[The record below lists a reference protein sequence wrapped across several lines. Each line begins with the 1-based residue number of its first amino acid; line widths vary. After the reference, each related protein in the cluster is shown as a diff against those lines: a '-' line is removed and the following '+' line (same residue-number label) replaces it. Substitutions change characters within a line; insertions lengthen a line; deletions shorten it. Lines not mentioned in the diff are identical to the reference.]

1 VKKLVIL
8 MLMLWPFA
16 VTHDAS
22 AAEKITS
29 IANAGIICSGNLP
42 PRIAQR
48 YVTHVKRAC
57 EHRVRCSV
65 RATSA
70 AGSRRLMKRHGC
82 TGFFVVTKCSGAE
95 KEFRSNNIKRRLR
108 VSC

>member
-1 VKKLVIL
+1 
-8 MLMLWPFA
+8 MAMLWPFA
-16 VTHDAS
+16 VAHDAS
-22 AAEKITS
+22 AAEKISS
-29 IANAGIICSGNLP
+29 IANAGITCNGNLP

-57 EHRVRCSV
+57 EHRVKCSV
-65 RATSA
+65 RATAA

-82 TGFFVVTKCSGAE
+82 TGFFVVTKCAGGGE
-95 KEFRSNNIKRRLR
+95 KEFRSNNIKRGLR